1 MFNDSKRSVVLALF
15 YFAIPVGSGL
25 GYITGSQVAS
35 LANDWRWGLRVT
47 PMLNL
52 VAVVLLL
59 AFLLDPP
66 RGQEEAAKSDS
77 KRTIAQEIKAQCLK
91 ITQTVTHF
99 TIFTIFTIF
108 TAFTTKLKYPYL
120 RYGTNFE

>member
-1 MFNDSKRSVVLALF
+1 M
-15 YFAIPVGSGL
+15 
-25 GYITGSQVAS
+25 AS

-99 TIFTIFTIF
+99 TIFTIFT
-108 TAFTTKLKYPYL
+108 AFTTKLKYPYL
-120 RYGTNFE
+120 RYGTNFRMRF